1 MTLVDDQAVRYQTI
15 ALRALARLS
24 EDDSRPKPLHRL
36 RTHLRRLQAF
46 LELTG
51 KDRLAE
57 VMADCVASLSRLRTL
72 QVFQQYLARQ
82 GAPASDLRRVK
93 SCIRTCRKKLRR
105 KRVYHRIE
113 RRIRRDAVVSGPAS
127 ASWPVERLRP
137 LRAKHAKALR
147 NLVAETAGDPRRKTL
162 HALRLRIKAIRYQE
176 EWAVQQGMG
185 SPDLIKRLKDLQ
197 SLLGTYEERA
207 EFRRLAK
214 KLALKSRPAVIK
226 HWRQARKRARAVV
239 GELSEIVEAL
249 TESPVRLLKPVR
261 PQGVPE
267 PAAKPLLL
275 PDAARPS

>member
-1 MTLVDDQAVRYQTI
+1 MSAMDDGAVHYRTI

-51 KDRLAE
+51 EDRFAE

-93 SCIRTCRKKLRR
+93 SRIRTCRKKLRR
-105 KRVYHRIE
+105 KQVYHKIE
-113 RRIRRDAVVSGPAS
+113 RRLGQGAVVSRPAS

-137 LRAKHAKALR
+137 LRAEHAKALR
-147 NLVAETAGDPRRKTL
+147 DLLAEAAGDPRRKTL

-176 EWAVQQGMG
+176 EWAFQQGMG
-185 SPDLIKRLKDLQ
+185 RPDLIKRLKDLQ

-239 GELSEIVEAL
+239 GELSEVVEAL
-249 TESPVRLLKPVR
+249 TESPVHLLKPIR

-267 PAAKPLLL
+267 PAAEPSLM
-275 PDAARPS
+275 PDAAQSF